1 MFVEACATS
10 KVGSLQPERDASGV
24 NEVQAA
30 EKILRRADEEHQ
42 QRAWLAFPY
51 AVMKKSGDDHTG
63 NLAALIA
70 YYGFLSLF
78 PLMMVFVTLLGMF
91 LRNNPELQDTI
102 RASALTNF
110 PVLGD
115 QISEN
120 VKSLRGSG
128 LALAIGLA
136 LALWAGL
143 GVMKVMQTAM
153 NTVWNVPY
161 RYRPNF
167 WLSLLR
173 AVLMLVVLGVITVA
187 SAAAG
192 SVGAGSDNWLFGIAG
207 ITLSIVLNLIL
218 FLLAFRILTAED
230 VTWGDVFPGAMLAAV
245 AWTVLQALGGYY
257 VSHQLQGASNT
268 YGTFATVIGL
278 LAWIYLGAQVTLFA
292 AEVNVVKKR
301 RLWPRAIVQPPLT
314 DADERAL
321 KGYAEQEER
330 RPEEDVR
337 VRIDDPEPSPNDA
350 PAT

>member
-1 MFVEACATS
+1 M
-10 KVGSLQPERDASGV
+10 
-24 NEVQAA
+24 QAA
-30 EKILRRADEEHQ
+30 EKILRRADRQHQ
-42 QRAWLAFPY
+42 QRAWIAFPY
-51 AVMKKSGDDHTG
+51 AVIKKFGDDHAG

-78 PLMMVFVTLLGMF
+78 PLMLVFVTLLGMF
-91 LRNNPELQDTI
+91 LADNPELQDTI
-102 RASALTNF
+102 KASALADF
-110 PVLGD
+110 PVLGEE
-115 QISEN
+115 IRKN
-120 VKSLRGSG
+120 VRSLRGSG
-128 LALAIGLA
+128 LALGIGLA

-161 RYRPNF
+161 RHRPNF

-173 AVLMLVVLGVITVA
+173 ALLMLVVLGVITVG

-192 SVGAGSDNWLFGIAG
+192 SVGAGSDSWLLATVGIA
-207 ITLSIVLNLIL
+207 ISVVLNLIL

-230 VTWGDVFPGAMLAAV
+230 VTWSDVFPGAMVAAV
-245 AWTVLQALGGYY
+245 AWTALQALGGYY
-257 VSHQLQGASNT
+257 VSHQLQGASDT

-321 KGYAEQEER
+321 TGYAEQEER
-330 RPEEDVR
+330 RPEEDVN
-337 VRIDDPEPSPNDA
+337 VRIEDTRTSSNDA